1 MPEKNNDREFPG
13 KKPLWEEIARFT
25 KKKFLIAGLLL
36 LIGLAGFVIPV
47 IPGVLLILFA
57 VALLKPGLMKK
68 IREKLKKWNI

>member
-1 MPEKNNDREFPG
+1 MPEKDNNREFPE

-36 LIGLAGFVIPV
+36 VIGLVGFVIPV

-68 IREKLKKWNI
+68 IRAKLKKWNI